1 MVITVTLN
9 PAMDKT
15 MNVDNFTPGEVNRAA
30 GIRYDIG
37 GKGINVSKVLKN
49 LGVESVSTGFLG
61 GIWENTFMEELAAR
75 NISAD
80 FVHIHGNTRTNTKI
94 VDEVNKV
101 FTDVNEPGPDITD
114 CELEN
119 IINKFSEI
127 CKKGDM
133 VVFSGGV
140 SPSVPNHIYKT
151 LIEIAKKNEAFVI
164 LDAEGELLSEGLKA
178 IPNVIKP
185 NEFELSRLL
194 GIESNNRNEIIKKAL
209 QLKNNGIERIMIS
222 LGSKGAIYITDEG
235 IYFADALKV
244 QVRGT
249 VGAGDSMVA
258 GLIYSMINKL
268 NSADTLKFATACGG
282 ATVSLNGTE
291 ACTLSQVQALISKVK
306 VEKIQEEQFND

>member
-15 MNVDNFTPGEVNRAA
+15 MNVENFTPGEVNRAA

-49 LGVESVSTGFLG
+49 LGIESISTGFLG

-80 FVHIHGNTRTNTKI
+80 FVHINGNTRTNTKI
-94 VDEVNKV
+94 VDEANKV
-101 FTDVNEPGPDITD
+101 FTDVNEPGPDISD
-114 CELEN
+114 YELEK

-127 CKKGDM
+127 CKNGDIA
-133 VVFSGGV
+133 VFSGGV
-140 SPSVPNHIYKT
+140 SPSVPNDIYKT
-151 LIEIAKKNEAFVI
+151 LTEIAKKNGAFVI

-194 GIESNNRNEIIKKAL
+194 GIESDNRNEMIKAAFK
-209 QLKNNGIERIMIS
+209 LKDMGINKLMIS
-222 LGSKGAIYITDEG
+222 LGSKGAIYISNEG

-244 QVRGT
+244 KVKGT

-258 GLIYSMINKL
+258 GLIYSMVNKF
-268 NSADTLKFATACGG
+268 NAVDTLKFATACGG
-282 ATVSLNGTE
+282 ATVSLDGTE
-291 ACTLSQVQALISKVK
+291 ACTLSQVQALLSKVK